1 MATFF
6 GSSGAGGDSFEEFLA
21 RLLQNQGHARRP
33 VDITRLLT
41 RRTHE
46 LLGAAGTFAAE
57 HGHTEVD
64 VLHLLRAMMEHDQ
77 IRAQIVATGADPDG
91 LKKAAEARLPEPAE
105 SRVPGQ
111 VSLTQATQ
119 KSLLD
124 AYQVARGF
132 GSTYIDPE
140 HVFLAFVLNQE
151 SSVGQ
156 LLASAG
162 VTPQSLQQAAAQA
175 AESGH
180 VIGQTDADIVDDSD
194 TPMLDQFGYDLTE
207 AARENGLD
215 PVIGRAE
222 EIEETIEI
230 LARRTKNNPVLIGE
244 AGVGKTAVVEGLA
257 QAIVADE
264 VPGQLRG
271 KRVISLDLP
280 AMVAGTKY
288 RGDFEERFTTLLEE
302 ISDGEGDFIVFIDE
316 VHMVLGAGGGGDSGG
331 MDAGNILKPRLAR
344 GELRLI
350 GATTLDEFRRVEKD
364 PAFAR
369 RFQPVTVKEPSRED
383 AVSILTGLKARYEEH
398 HEVRYT
404 DEAVRAA
411 VDMSSRYITDR
422 FLPDKAIDL
431 LDQAGAR
438 VSLTRAPKVDI
449 AALKEKEAALE
460 SAKDA
465 AVAEEVYEEAAR
477 IRDEIVAVQEEI
489 SAARAP
495 ASGAASGAAS
505 GTGAVSGADTAS
517 GAGAVSG
524 AGTASG
530 AGAVSGADTASGAES
545 DSGTAASGDVL
556 VVDED
561 QIADVVS
568 RATGVPVARLTQ
580 DDRQRLAG
588 LEAELHEQVIGQ
600 DDAVSAVAKAVRRS
614 RAGMS
619 DAGRPV
625 GSFLFLGPT
634 GVGKTELARA
644 LATSLFG
651 EQDAMIR
658 FDMSEFGERHT
669 VSRLV
674 GAPPGYVGYD
684 EAGQLTERVRR
695 RPYSVVLLDEVEKA
709 HPDVFNLLL
718 QVLDDG
724 RLTDGQGRT
733 VDFRN
738 TVVIMT
744 SNLGSEFLTSS
755 IGTIG
760 FSATGT
766 DGTQTSDEVRSR
778 VMGRLRETMRP
789 EFLNRIDDIV
799 LFRKLEREQLRDIV
813 RLQLTDSEA
822 RLTAQGIGLTVD
834 DEAVDLIA
842 DRGYEPEYGARPLRR
857 VIQRELD
864 DAVADLLVASEVD
877 EGDRVTVTVED
888 GELRVAAEAAGAA
901 GTAESAVTVA

>member
-6 GSSGAGGDSFEEFLA
+6 GASGAGGDSFEEFLA
-21 RLLQNQGHARRP
+21 RLLQNQGGRARRP

-64 VLHLLRAMMEHDQ
+64 VLHLLRVMMEHDQ
-77 IRAQIVATGADPDG
+77 IRGQVAATGADP
-91 LKKAAEARLPEPAE
+91 KAIAQAAEARLPERSE

-156 LLASAG
+156 LFASAG

-180 VIGQTDADIVDDSD
+180 AFGQTEDGMDAEFGESD
-194 TPMLDQFGYDLTE
+194 TPMLDAFGHDLT
-207 AARENGLD
+207 ADAREDRLD
-215 PVIGRAE
+215 PVIGRTE
-222 EIEETIEI
+222 EIAEAIEI
-230 LARRTKNNPVLIGE
+230 LARRTKNNPVLLGE

-257 QAIVADE
+257 RAIVADE
-264 VPGQLRG
+264 VPALLRG
-271 KRVISLDLP
+271 KRVISIDLA
-280 AMVAGTKY
+280 AMLAGTKY
-288 RGDFEERFTTLLEE
+288 RGDFEERLTTMLDE
-302 ISDGEGDFIVFIDE
+302 ISDGEGEFIVFIDE
-316 VHMVLGAGGGGDSGG
+316 VHTVLGAGGGGDSGG

-369 RFQPVTVKEPSRED
+369 RFQPVTVNEPSRDD
-383 AVSILTGLKARYEEH
+383 AVTILMGLKERYEEH
-398 HEVRYT
+398 HQVRYT
-404 DEAVRAA
+404 DDAVRAA

-422 FLPDKAIDL
+422 HLPDKAIDL

-438 VSLTRAPKVDI
+438 VSLTRVPTIDI
-449 AALKEKEAALE
+449 AALKEQEDKLQKEKSGAVAAELFE
-460 SAKDA
+460 DA
-465 AVAEEVYEEAAR
+465 AR
-477 IRDEIVAVQEEI
+477 LRDEIVGVQEQIAEAYQKQ
-489 SAARAP
+489 SE
-495 ASGAASGAAS
+495 
-505 GTGAVSGADTAS
+505 
-517 GAGAVSG
+517 AGAS
-524 AGTASG
+524 A
-530 AGAVSGADTASGAES
+530 
-545 DSGTAASGDVL
+545 AASGDGAKEEVL
-556 VVDED
+556 PVDEER
-561 QIADVVS
+561 IAEVVA

-588 LEAELHEQVIGQ
+588 LEEELHEQVVGQ
-600 DDAVSAVAKAVRRS
+600 DDAVAAVARSVRRS
-614 RAGMS
+614 RTGMS
-619 DAGRPV
+619 DASRPV

-651 EQDAMIR
+651 DEDAMVR
-658 FDMSEFGERHT
+658 FDMSEFGEKHT

-738 TVVIMT
+738 TVIIMT

-760 FSATGT
+760 FSADDGSGTGM
-766 DGTQTSDEVRSR
+766 DADVRSR
-778 VMGRLRETMRP
+778 VMGRLREVMRP
-789 EFLNRIDDIV
+789 EFLNRIDETV
-799 LFRKLEREQLRDIV
+799 LFRKLDREQLRTIV
-813 RLQLTDSEA
+813 RLQLKDSEA
-822 RLTAQGIGLTVD
+822 RLAAQGIALTVD
-834 DEAVDLIA
+834 DESVDLIA
-842 DRGYEPEYGARPLRR
+842 DRGYEPEFGARPLRR

-864 DAVADLLVASEVD
+864 DAIADLLVASAVS
-877 EGDRVTVTVED
+877 EGDRVRVTVKGD
-888 GELRVAAEAAGAA
+888 ALSVVPVAPVEPAQPALTAG
-901 GTAESAVTVA
+901 

>member
-21 RLLQNQGHARRP
+21 RLLQNQGRARRP

-57 HGHTEVD
+57 HGHAEVD

-77 IRAQIVATGADPDG
+77 IRAQVVATGADPDG

-180 VIGQTDADIVDDSD
+180 VIGQTEAEIVDDSD

-369 RFQPVTVKEPSRED
+369 RFQPVTVKEPSRDD
-383 AVSILTGLKARYEEH
+383 AVSILTGLKDRYEEH

-438 VSLTRAPKVDI
+438 VSLTRAPEVDI
-449 AALKEKEAALE
+449 AALKEKEASLE

-465 AVAEEVYEEAAR
+465 AIAEEVYEEAAR
-477 IRDEIVAVQEEI
+477 IRDEIIAVQEEI
-489 SAARAP
+489 SAAQAP
-495 ASGAASGAAS
+495 TS
-505 GTGAVSGADTAS
+505 GT
-517 GAGAVSG
+517 
-524 AGTASG
+524 GTASG
-530 AGAVSGADTASGAES
+530 ASAASVVEGTSGAATTFGAEGTSGAATTSGAGS

-760 FSATGT
+760 FSAGG
-766 DGTQTSDEVRSR
+766 DGVQTSDEVRSR

-822 RLTAQGIGLTVD
+822 RLAAQGIGLTVD

-864 DAVADLLVASEVD
+864 DAVADLLVASEVN

-888 GELRVAAEAAGAA
+888 GELRVAAEAAVPAA
-901 GTAESAVTVA
+901 